1 MSKIYWLKTLS
12 SFHPTIFL
20 TIKANLKMFLDTK
33 IVFNKDGTVSTFV
46 SRKGIKFP
54 ISWISKLPKFYK
66 QNTIIGDLYRSKRIL
81 SGFNTKVRAIKNE
94 YNNAGYPLSFIRSI
108 VNSVNM
114 SSHDNL
120 SVIIS
125 PNFLLTEVPY
135 CKINEAA

>member
-1 MSKIYWLKTLS
+1 M
-12 SFHPTIFL
+12 PC
-20 TIKANLKMFLDTK
+20 
-33 IVFNKDGTVSTFV
+33 
-46 SRKGIKFP
+46 
-54 ISWISKLPKFYK
+54 ISKLPKPYK

-125 PNFLLTEVPY
+125 PKFLLIEVPY

>member
-1 MSKIYWLKTLS
+1 MVRIYWLKTLS
-12 SFHPTIFL
+12 SFHPTVFL
-20 TIKANLKMFLDTK
+20 TIKTNLKMFLDTK
-33 IVFNKDGTVSTFV
+33 IVLNKDGTVSTFV

-54 ISWISKLPKFYK
+54 IPWISKLPKFYK
-66 QNTIIGDLYRSKRIL
+66 QNTIIGDLDRSKRIS

-94 YNNAGYPLSFIRSI
+94 YNNAGYLLSFIGSI

-125 PNFLLTEVPY
+125 PNFLLVEVPY
-135 CKINEAA
+135 CKINETA